1 MTRAPQPSAP
11 LRPLAR
17 GVALTGLLGLLLLVA
32 PVPTPAADGAVVTTE
47 GGRIRGVVRN
57 GALEFRGLPYAAPP
71 TGTRRWSLPQPAQPW
86 EGVRDGS
93 AFGAACPQEARFG
106 ITERSE
112 NEDCLT
118 LNISTPADQRAGEK
132 LPVFVYIHG
141 GAFVGGSSN
150 LYRLDKL
157 AREGRM
163 VVVSAN
169 YRVGLFGFMAHPSF
183 ASNGFNG
190 NYGLEDQRFALAW
203 VKRNIAAFG
212 GDPKNVTVA
221 GESAGAGSICMHL
234 ATPERSKGLFEKAL
248 ILSAGCFSPL
258 KTQQEA
264 ETTGQV
270 LAGDVG
276 CGLALDPL
284 ACMRDKDVAT
294 WLKVQGTFTAKD
306 PTDLIAIS
314 PVVGNRALPRR
325 ARDAAQSGTLLQV
338 PLLMGG
344 ARNELRLY
352 VGYAVQAGYPVT
364 TANYPKALQLFYG
377 NKEPVVA
384 RRYPP
389 GDAPA
394 ADFGSVLSSFNPKLA
409 INNCSYLNAAAVFSQ
424 HMPVHEFEFADNK
437 ALVLGV
443 GIAPPDPGFELGAV
457 HSAALNYLFPNF
469 SNTSRIDAADL
480 PQASQTLATLM
491 VKAVAAFAHT
501 ASPNGEG
508 LPRWPLFKGG
518 PTVMLWDT
526 PAAGVYDASRFHQCD
541 FWRQLYPQDLSTAN
555 PTQAGTTRRT

>member
-1 MTRAPQPSAP
+1 MKRAHQQSMPVP
-11 LRPLAR
+11 LRPTL
-17 GVALTGLLGLLLLVA
+17 GSLIGLLILVP
-32 PVPTPAADGAVVTTE
+32 PVLAQATDGAVVTTE
-47 GGRIRGVVRN
+47 SGRIRGVVRH
-57 GALEFRGLPYAAPP
+57 GALEFRGLPYAVPP
-71 TGTRRWSLPQPAQPW
+71 TGAGRWALPKAAQPW
-86 EGVRDGS
+86 TGIRDGS
-93 AFGAACPQEARFG
+93 AFGPACPQEARFG
-106 ITERSE
+106 ISERSE

-118 LNISTPADQRAGEK
+118 LNISAPADRRAGEK

-163 VVVSAN
+163 VVVSPN
-169 YRVGLFGFMAHPSF
+169 YRVGVFGFMAHPSF

-203 VKRNIAAFG
+203 VKRNIARFG
-212 GDPKNVTVA
+212 GDPTNVTVA

-234 ATPERSKGLFEKAL
+234 ATPERSKALFEKAM
-248 ILSAGCFSPL
+248 IISAGCFSRL

-264 ETTGQV
+264 EDNGQV
-270 LAGDVG
+270 LAQDVG

-284 ACMRDKDVAT
+284 ACMRGKAVAN
-294 WLKVQGTFTAKD
+294 WLQVQGMFTGKD

-314 PVVGNRALPRR
+314 PVVGNRALPRLPR
-325 ARDAAQSGTLLQV
+325 EAAQRGSLLQV

-352 VGYAVQAGYPVT
+352 VGYAVQAGYAVT
-364 TANYPKALQLFYG
+364 AANYPRALRLFYT
-377 NKEPVVA
+377 NNEPVVA

-389 GDAPA
+389 GNAPA
-394 ADFGSVLSSFNPKLA
+394 ANFGSVLSSFNPKLA

-457 HSAALNYLFPNF
+457 HSAALNYLFPHF
-469 SNTSRIDAADL
+469 SNNSRIDAAEL
-480 PQASQTLATLM
+480 PKASQTLATLM

-501 ASPNGEG
+501 GNPNGEG
-508 LPRWPLFKGG
+508 LPSWPLFKGG
-518 PTVMLWDT
+518 KTVMLWDT
-526 PAAGVYDASRFHQCD
+526 AAAEAYDASRYHQCD
-541 FWRQLYPQDLSTAN
+541 FWRQLYPKDLGDAS
-555 PTQAGTTRRT
+555 PTQRAPSQRP